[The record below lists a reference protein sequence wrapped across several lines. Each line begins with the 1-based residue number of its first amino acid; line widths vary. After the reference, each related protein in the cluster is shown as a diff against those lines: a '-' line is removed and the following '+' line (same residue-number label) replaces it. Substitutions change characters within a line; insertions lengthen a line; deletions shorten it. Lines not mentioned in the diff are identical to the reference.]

1 MRKKERA
8 QLTQDLKFQTSM
20 NEARIQEAQKEA
32 KHTEAAAKRAHALK
46 VFKVILSLGVPRE
59 ENLISAWRLR
69 SSPISSCSPRN
80 NPYIL
85 NALTNPHS

>member
-32 KHTEAAAKRAHALK
+32 KHREATAKRAHALK
-46 VFKVILSLGVPRE
+46 VFKVILNIGVPRE

-69 SSPISSCSPRN
+69 SSPISCSPRN

-85 NALTNPHS
+85 NASTNPHS